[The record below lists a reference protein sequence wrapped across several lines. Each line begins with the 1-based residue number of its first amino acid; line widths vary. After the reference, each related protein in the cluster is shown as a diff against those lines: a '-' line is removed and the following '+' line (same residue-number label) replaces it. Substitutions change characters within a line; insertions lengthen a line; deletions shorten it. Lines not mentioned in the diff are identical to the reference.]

1 MSATS
6 CPASGTQDRSNA
18 QASSTGSPADTAVST
33 ATSTV
38 ISTAPAHQRT
48 AAYFDLDKTILATSA
63 ALALGEPM
71 RRSGLVSRTAV
82 ARSVVT
88 QLPYL
93 LMGADTEQAT
103 RIMERL
109 ALMSAGVPQREL
121 SRVVEQALATAIE
134 PACYAE
140 ALDLIAAHQQAGH
153 DVVVVSASSLE
164 IVAPV
169 ARMVGA
175 NRAVATLMEVDDDGL
190 FTGRI
195 ERSLLHEQK
204 VVALEEDAAAH
215 GIDLARS
222 WAYSDSV
229 SDEPM
234 LRAVGHP
241 VAVNPDRDLRRL
253 AAKEHWPVRDFARPL
268 RLRRFTPPPP
278 ASGALMVG
286 VLLAVAAATGWVVT
300 RIPTAPGR
308 RTAAGARRRRAG

>member
-1 MSATS
+1 MST
-6 CPASGTQDRSNA
+6 P
-18 QASSTGSPADTAVST
+18 TA
-33 ATSTV
+33 A
-38 ISTAPAHQRT
+38 ARRT

-63 ALALGEPM
+63 AMALGEPM
-71 RRSGLVSRTAV
+71 RRSGLVTRTAV
-82 ARSVVT
+82 ARSVIA

-93 LMGADTEQAT
+93 LKGANTEQTT

-109 ALMSAGVPQREL
+109 ALMSAGVSQREL
-121 SRVVEQALATAIE
+121 SQVVEQALATAIE

-175 NRAVATLMEVDDDGL
+175 NRAVATLMEVDDAGA

-195 ERSLLHEQK
+195 ERALLHEQK
-204 VVALEEDAAAH
+204 VAALEEDAAAH

-229 SDEPM
+229 TDEPM

-241 VAVNPDRDLRRL
+241 VAVNPDRDLRRM
-253 AAKEHWPVRDFARPL
+253 AIAENWPVRDFARPM
-268 RLRRFTPPPP
+268 RLRRFPAPAP
-278 ASGALMVG
+278 ASSLLMAG
-286 VLLAVAAATGWVVT
+286 MLLGVAALTGWAVT
-300 RIPTAPGR
+300 QIPTAPR
-308 RTAAGARRRRAG
+308 R